1 MSAISIPA
9 DINRKL
15 LEMARQQIMQG
26 NLKKAAQALNKAHR
40 QAPHDARVFMLGGL
54 LADKANNPAKAEES
68 FQRCL
73 EMAPMWGPG
82 LLEYAM
88 YSARSGET
96 DRAIE
101 LAEKVAR
108 IEPRNPQVLAA
119 VVDLAHAVGNLDMA
133 IHHLRRGLELHPGDA
148 VLRRYLAVDLS
159 ITQQHAEATMLWDTL
174 VLERPDE
181 AELRY
186 GRIKACAARG
196 EPAAAMP
203 DILVLREKFPE
214 DPTLDYYA
222 TLARGEVPSRQP
234 VEVHQSMFN
243 KMAGQFDQHLVRG
256 LQYQLPKLVAD
267 QLIEQ
272 RPDKDFNLLDLG
284 CGTGLL
290 GACLGPM
297 KGYLIGVDSSLA
309 MIEQAAQH
317 NVYDRFHHVDLL
329 KALRDTP
336 EEQYEV
342 LTSLDVLIYVGDLQ
356 PVIPNAAR
364 ILKAGG
370 SFIFSCEAAP
380 EDGPDLLLQG
390 SHRYAHKLSHV
401 EELCRQAGLVPSKQE
416 LVLRMEAGTP
426 VQGFLI
432 TANKPA

>member
-15 LEMARQQIMQG
+15 LEMARQQIMRG
-26 NLKKAAQALNKAHR
+26 DLKKAAQTLNKAHR

-54 LADKANNPAKAEES
+54 LADKANNPAKAEEA

-73 EMAPMWGPG
+73 DMAPMWGPG

-88 YSARSGET
+88 YSARSGQV
-96 DRAIE
+96 DRALE

-108 IEPRNPQVLAA
+108 IEPKNPQVLAG
-119 VVDLAHAVGNLDMA
+119 VVDIAHAAGNLEMA
-133 IHHLRRGLELHPGDA
+133 IRHLRRGLELHPGDP
-148 VLRRYLAVDLS
+148 VLRRYLAVDLT
-159 ITQQHAEATMLWDTL
+159 ITQEHAEAGMLWDAL
-174 VLERPDE
+174 VQEQPGQ

-186 GRIKACAARG
+186 GRIKSCVARG
-196 EPAAAMP
+196 EPATAMP
-203 DILVLREKFPE
+203 DILLLQEQFPD

-222 TLARGEVPSRQP
+222 TLARGEVPASQP

-243 KMAGQFDQHLVRG
+243 KMAGQFDQHLVRR
-256 LQYQLPKLVAD
+256 LQYQLPKQVAD
-267 QLIEQ
+267 QLLEQ
-272 RPDKDFNLLDLG
+272 HPNKDFNLLDLG

-297 KGYLIGVDSSLA
+297 QGYLIGVDSSLA

-317 NVYDRFHHVDLL
+317 NVYDRFHHVDLM
-329 KALRDTP
+329 KALHDTP
-336 EEQYEV
+336 DAQYEV
-342 LTSLDVLIYVGDLQ
+342 ITSLDVLIYVGDLQ

-364 ILKAGG
+364 ILKPGG
-370 SFIFSCEAAP
+370 CFIFSCEAAP
-380 EDGPDLLLQG
+380 EDGPDLVLEG

-401 EELCRQAGLVPSKQE
+401 EGLCRQAGLAVTVQE

-432 TANKPA
+432 TAKKPA